1 MKRKKP
7 TYRLNA
13 GVHFAKTEDGRFV
26 IFHSQTGEYYGLDE
40 VGSVFFEE
48 ILDNGDTSKVLS
60 QLRSRYPDAEPIQLE
75 NDLRQFLRKLV
86 RYKILVKE

>member
-1 MKRKKP
+1 MGRKEP

-13 GVHFAKTEDGRFV
+13 GIHFAKTEDGRFV
-26 IFHSQTGEYYGLDE
+26 IFQSQTGEYYGLDE

-48 ILDNGDTSKVLS
+48 VLDNSDISEVLS
-60 QLRSRYPDAEPIQLE
+60 ELRSRYPDAEPIQLE
-75 NDLRQFLRKLV
+75 GDLRQFLRKLV